1 MPKKIDVFAHVLPP
15 RFRAQMLAK
24 IPDIL
29 ERYPFM
35 QHPLLSDLAAR
46 KRYARPD
53 ELQVISNVNLNPED
67 YCDPKEATRLCREL
81 NAELA
86 ELVTANPE
94 LFYRA
99 VGALPLNDMSATK
112 VILNEIATTKNL
124 CGAQIFT
131 RALGKSIADES
142 FFPLFETAEKLG
154 LPLWLH
160 PVFDQRKPDNNIVF
174 SWEYELSQAMLEIVQ
189 AGILTKYP
197 NLRIIVHHAGGMAP
211 YFAGRIE
218 HILPSEQA
226 QAFKAFYVDTAL
238 LGNKKALELAV
249 AYYGDHVLYGTD
261 APLGIAPAGA
271 NEAIQQA
278 LTEAD
283 LSATQLD
290 QIYFKNFEKLIEKE
304 GV

>member
-1 MPKKIDVFAHVLPP
+1 MAKKIDVFAHVLPP
-15 RFRAQMLAK
+15 RFRAQMVAK
-24 IPDIL
+24 VPDVL

-35 QHPLLSDLAAR
+35 QHPLLSDFTLR
-46 KRYARPD
+46 KQHVRPD

-67 YCDPKEATRLCREL
+67 YFGPKEAARLCREL
-81 NAELA
+81 NDELS
-86 ELVTANPE
+86 ELVTTHPE

-99 VGALPLNDMSATK
+99 VGAVPLNNMKATK
-112 VILNEIATTKNL
+112 EILAEIATAKEL

-142 FFPLFETAEKLG
+142 YEELFATAAKLH

-160 PVFDQRKPDNNIVF
+160 PIFDQRKPDNNIIF

-189 AGILTKYP
+189 AGLLTKYP
-197 NLRIIVHHAGGMAP
+197 ELKIIVHHAGGMVP

-218 HILPSEQA
+218 HILPTEQA
-226 QAFKAFYVDTAL
+226 NAFKAFYVDTAL

-249 AYYGDHVLYGTD
+249 AYYGEKHVLYGTD

-271 NEAIQQA
+271 GRAIQQA
-278 LTEAD
+278 LVAAD
-283 LSATQLD
+283 ISSAQLE
-290 QIYFKNFEKLIEKE
+290 QIYFKNFERILAKK
-304 GV
+304 